1 MVRRRTDDRT
11 TRRWLTAWTGAAVLG
26 VANGIVR
33 ETAYKH
39 RVGESTANQISVATL
54 ILLFAGYFGVL
65 QRRWPIDTN
74 RKALQIGGTWV
85 ALTVVFEFALG
96 RASGQS
102 WKQLVQDYDVTEGRL
117 WPLAVVWIATGPATT
132 RRLIARNETPRA

>member
-1 MVRRRTDDRT
+1 
-11 TRRWLTAWTGAAVLG
+11 
-26 VANGIVR
+26 VR

-54 ILLFAGYFGVL
+54 ILLFAGYFSVS

-74 RKALQIGGTWV
+74 PKALQIGGTWV

-96 RASGQS
+96 RASGRS
-102 WKQLVQDYDVTEGRL
+102 WEQLAQNSDVYRGSVVAGRPAL
-117 WPLAVVWIATGPATT
+117 DTYRPGRHPQAQPKERDSPGLSRLPRLGATGRSS
-132 RRLIARNETPRA
+132 RRELFAENYGC

>member
-1 MVRRRTDDRT
+1 M
-11 TRRWLTAWTGAAVLG
+11 
-26 VANGIVR
+26 R

-54 ILLFAGYFGVL
+54 ILLFAGYFSVS

-74 RKALQIGGTWV
+74 PKALQIGGTWV

-96 RASGQS
+96 RASGRS
-102 WKQLVQDYDVTEGRL
+102 WEHWLKTLTFNRGSVVAGRL
-117 WPLAVVWIATGPATT
+117 ALDSYRPGRHPQAQPKERDSPGLSRLPRLGATGCSSRTELFAG
-132 RRLIARNETPRA
+132 NYGC